1 VRLLRPQRDPRGA
14 DRGPGRGGEILVS
27 ESLKEMAGDSD
38 LSFDGGR
45 ELELKGLSGTHEVF
59 TAHWEE
65 QPATPGS
72 A

>member
-1 VRLLRPQRDPRGA
+1 
-14 DRGPGRGGEILVS
+14 
-27 ESLKEMAGDSD
+27 MAGDSD